1 MMESFSHSVYIQPR
15 AIYNSAKILSPRE
28 QKIMNILREET
39 GRVVESVTWRLATIF
54 ALDTTRWV

>member
-39 GRVVESVTWRLATIF
+39 GRVVESVT
-54 ALDTTRWV
+54 